1 MKTLTTII
9 LIPLVILSLTSCGFR
24 LVKNTPEPEAVV
36 IEPILDL
43 EEVYVKIPVAKKRT
57 LRAILDDMLA
67 SGELLDKDIHG
78 RKFGEHD
85 YTWEMLVIREQTG
98 DVQVA
103 IIEDGVLILIA
114 PVNDLEQARSRYKP
128 YGGWKK

>member
-24 LVKNTPEPEAVV
+24 FTKDTPEPEAAV
-36 IEPILDL
+36 IEQEAI
-43 EEVYVKIPVAKKRT
+43 YVKIPVAEKRT
-57 LRAILDDMLA
+57 LRNILDDMLA
-67 SGELLDKDIHG
+67 SGELVNKDIHG

-98 DVQVA
+98 DVQAAV
-103 IIEDGVLILIA
+103 IEDGVLILIA
-114 PVNDLEQARSRYKP
+114 PVNDLEQARSKYKP